1 MIFSPGL
8 KGTDP
13 FSKRGVR
20 KYMYI
25 RSVLT
30 FGNAKLRRQSDLWTS
45 DGYRSRVALNL
56 W

>member
-30 FGNAKLRRQSDLWTS
+30 FGNAKLQRQSRMVTDLGS
-45 DGYRSRVALNL
+45 F
-56 W
+56 